1 MRWCCFL
8 LGSCFH
14 ILSRKSEG
22 WFFRA
27 RTRKWVAHFRC
38 LFTTFFQWPVAAALV
53 CFMLIPTHKYHK
65 FSLPSRPYCCKG
77 SRWRWCKPF
86 FSEEKREINASRFDR
101 KSFHLVATAA
111 GFSCMSSE
119 DMPGFFNFEYA
130 LLIASLGPARS

>member
-1 MRWCCFL
+1 MCLNDNRRPAVLSESPVRVVKRTRIRWCCFL
-8 LGSCFH
+8 SGSCFH

-38 LFTTFFQWPVAAALV
+38 LFTTFFQWPVAALV

-86 FSEEKREINASRFDR
+86 FSEKKRNKCITFSQEKFPSRCYCR
-101 KSFHLVATAA
+101 R
-111 GFSCMSSE
+111 
-119 DMPGFFNFEYA
+119 FFVYK
-130 LLIASLGPARS
+130 